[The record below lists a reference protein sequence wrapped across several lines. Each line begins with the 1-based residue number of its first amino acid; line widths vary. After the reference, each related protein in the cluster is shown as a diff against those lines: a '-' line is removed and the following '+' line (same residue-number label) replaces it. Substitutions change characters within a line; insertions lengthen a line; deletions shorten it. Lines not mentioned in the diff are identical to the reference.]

1 MKGLYQVKGT
11 WYMCYVDPTGKYVR
25 KSTNTKMKTEA
36 AAMLQ
41 AIKTDIR
48 RGKFDFTSD
57 KTMRFEK
64 LTEKYINDYSKGE
77 GEKKSWKRDQAS
89 IKRLKEYFSGMDI
102 AKITK
107 NDALDYKKKR
117 REACKQGSKEKISGK
132 TVNRELACL
141 RHMFNK
147 AIDWGFIRVNPIARI
162 ELYREKKRERIILK
176 REEADLLIK
185 LASEPAKTAIMI
197 ALHTGARTSEAL
209 SLRWSDIDFE
219 KNDVRIREQKT
230 EERHIPLS
238 SELKEH
244 LIYKDQLSD
253 WIIYNKQSGSHY
265 TDIRKQFNKARDKVI
280 QELTDRTRIDKIK
293 KLGFYDLRHTFGTWL
308 GETKTNPFVI
318 KELMGHKNIQTT
330 MKYVHIREDAKRK
343 AVELLNIQKKAKKN
357 VTVVSH
363 LDDLGYNE
371 NRLN

>member
-1 MKGLYQVKGT
+1 MKGLYQVNGT

-25 KSTNTKMKTEA
+25 ESTGTKMKTEA

-41 AIKTDIR
+41 AVKTDIR

-57 KTMRFEK
+57 KTMKFEK
-64 LTEKYINDYSKGE
+64 LAEKYINDYSKGE

-89 IKRLKEYFSGMDI
+89 IKRLNEHFSGMDI
-102 AKITK
+102 AKISK
-107 NDALDYKKKR
+107 KDALDYKKKR
-117 REACKQGSKEKISGK
+117 REDVSGK

-162 ELYREKKRERIILK
+162 ELYKEKKRERIILN
-176 REEADLLIK
+176 REEAELLIE

-219 KNDVRIREQKT
+219 KNGVRIREQKT

-244 LIYKDQLSD
+244 LICKDQLSD

-280 QELTDRTRIDKIK
+280 QKLTDRTRIDKIK
-293 KLGFYDLRHTFGTWL
+293 RLSFYDLRHTFGTWL

-343 AVELLNIQKKAKKN
+343 AVELLNIQKKTKKN
-357 VTVVSH
+357 VIAVSH
-363 LDDLGYNE
+363 LDDLGFNE

>member
-1 MKGLYQVKGT
+1 MRGLYQVNGT

-25 KSTNTKMKTEA
+25 ESTGTKTKTEA

-41 AIKTDIR
+41 AVRTDIR
-48 RGKFDFTSD
+48 RGQYDFTSE
-57 KTMRFEK
+57 KSIKFEK
-64 LTEKYINDYSKGE
+64 LAEKYINDYSKGE
-77 GEKKSWKRDQAS
+77 GEKKSWKRDVVS
-89 IKRLKEYFSGMDI
+89 IKRLKEHFSGMDI
-102 AKITK
+102 SKITK
-107 NDALDYKKKR
+107 KDALDYKRKRKEDCKK
-117 REACKQGSKEKISGK
+117 GSEKKISTK

-147 AIDWGFIRVNPIARI
+147 AIDWGLIRVNPIARI
-162 ELYREKKRERIILK
+162 ELYKEKKRERIILK
-176 REEADLLIK
+176 RVEADLLIE
-185 LASEPAKTAIMI
+185 LSEEPVKTAIMI
-197 ALHTGARTSEAL
+197 ALNTGARTSEAL
-209 SLRWSDIDFE
+209 SLKWSDIDFE
-219 KNDVRIREQKT
+219 KNDIRIREQKT

-244 LIYKDQLSD
+244 LIYKDQMSD

-265 TDIRKQFNKARDKVI
+265 KDIRKQFNKARDKVI

-293 KLGFYDLRHTFGTWL
+293 KLSFYDLRHTFGTWL

-343 AVELLNIQKKAKKN
+343 AVELLKIYSKDKRN
-357 VTVVSH
+357 VIAVSH
-363 LDDLGYNE
+363 LDDLGFNE